1 MIPSQQI
8 MYDCDFRDASD
19 IPKTVNFMMALGEAV
34 YSIDMDDIKKF
45 NEKEFFEQIISLV

>member
-1 MIPSQQI
+1 